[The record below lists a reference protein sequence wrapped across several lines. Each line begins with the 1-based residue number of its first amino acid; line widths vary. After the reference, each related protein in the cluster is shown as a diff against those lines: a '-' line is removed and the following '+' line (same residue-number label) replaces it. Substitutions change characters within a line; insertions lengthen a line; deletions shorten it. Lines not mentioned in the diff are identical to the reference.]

1 MAEVVQTL
9 NRIKAEGVLRIAS
22 QQGTRDV
29 IFAQGE
35 IVGVA
40 NRDGGEHRLILR
52 RLALMGLVRMPE
64 AEELQQAES
73 TVGTLIELGTVTQDH
88 VLDLIHEQTL
98 ETLYDLNTW
107 TSADF
112 LFHEATETDEFE
124 QMVVRHRQ
132 NGLSINVNSVLM
144 EAARRH
150 DEWQL
155 IRGTFRDYD
164 VPLLVAGHEEDTGKY
179 SAEFPGNLLVPVV
192 DGTHSIEEI
201 IDDTGLTRFSVF
213 STLAH
218 LQKEGALQLVEPDA
232 LHDEAERL
240 ALDGQQANAARVF
253 RHILAARPEDSA
265 AVTALA
271 SCLADLGDMREAADC
286 HAQLALS
293 HLTRDRVD
301 DALEDATRAVELE
314 ETEPTYRGILVRCLV
329 QLDRLD
335 EAADQLTIQ
344 AQQFEQ
350 NGLMEEARDTWRKVL
365 DLRPGD
371 DSTRHNLAAIQ
382 VKQSNHAGDVVVCLE
397 CGTVNPRER
406 DDCSKCKAKLRL
418 GCMVCGKGV
427 SIADRIC
434 IFCGANPHLPAD
446 QQGPRRAGPTTDRIE
461 ASAKPGTEAKEKGTE
476 FWRAELH
483 QLLDGARGLEEAGKL
498 AESLEQWRELS
509 RLQQGNN
516 DLLKHIRDLEGVL
529 HDRYVERG
537 IARGHELRR
546 SRHYWRALRSYG
558 ASLRGMGEDDIRGA
572 RLREIIAAT
581 RRSHTRILTI
591 YSLAVVVIIATG
603 ILAIKPYY
611 DVANARK
618 LANSVDNRLTALA
631 DAETIRACMTD
642 LERLR
647 SLAEG
652 VRGGHRI
659 RADESLTSA
668 ESSIRAA
675 RVAVLEVAFTDAQHR
690 LEAGDANGAA
700 SRLSGLDDLFDDG
713 YRDRATAVQAAI
725 AALRTA
731 QAGSAADIAAAPVR
745 LAAAKDLEKA
755 KRFGEALQEYR
766 TIASLGAE
774 GTSTEADTL
783 AKRLGAEERIFTDR
797 VRAAAAVAGEDLEQ
811 AQAAVLKL
819 RQDAGYWN
827 QSEAL
832 NKVEKEL
839 QTRRAA
845 ATTAWQ
851 SVAQEADAAV
861 LEQYI
866 TTYGSAPEGALAR
879 ARLAQMRAND
889 RQRDASL
896 ERYRKAVTDH
906 EYDIAW
912 QLATTLHQQFPGQ
925 LPAGA
930 APYPLEITTT
940 PAGAQV
946 IRGDKIVGTTPH
958 VIAYEPTQAK
968 TPIILRAAGFE
979 DVTVTPADVD
989 GWRWS
994 GGLTRAVL
1002 WRSTIGMPGRGMG
1015 AGADG
1020 AVVIVGADQAQ
1031 AVKIAD
1037 GARLWK
1043 VSLGDMDPNVPRQ
1056 ASVMPPVRMRDGTV
1070 VVSGLGTAVLV
1081 IGPDGAVKARH
1092 PIAGTLRAVP
1102 HLFTND
1108 LLGGDQRLAL
1118 IGESLW
1124 TGPVAGKLTQ
1134 VRLKQPTLSGT
1145 VIVRG
1150 DLDRII
1156 VVADLQGT
1164 LLAVE
1169 ESSAKEVWHTDIG
1182 GAEIGP
1188 FIAVGPDRV
1197 AFILDGSRLVCWRMT
1212 AQQGQELWSRSLG
1225 GQPVGQPAAS
1235 GAHILMP
1242 VGSTVLVQSAAG
1254 AELPTIELPSQAT
1267 TGVIVAPGS
1276 APGSTPDSVP
1286 SSGTAA
1292 AIAAVGCHAHLVIL
1306 NAGTIAWSTPVPSP
1320 VSTVAIVGNR
1330 VFAALENGTLLAYQL

>member
-22 QQGTRDV
+22 QQGTRDIV
-29 IFAQGE
+29 FATGE
-35 IVGVA
+35 IVGVT

-64 AEELQQAES
+64 ADELQQAES
-73 TVGTLIELGTVTQDH
+73 TVSTLIELGTVTQDQ
-88 VLDLIHEQTL
+88 VLDLIHEQAL

-112 LFHEATETDEFE
+112 LFHETTETDEFE
-124 QMVVRHRQ
+124 QMVARHRQ

-155 IRGTFRDYD
+155 IRGVFRDHD
-164 VPLLVAGHEEDTGKY
+164 VPRLVAGHEEDTGKHR
-179 SAEFPGNLLVPVV
+179 AGFPGNLLVPVI

-218 LQKEGALQLVEPDA
+218 LQKEGALQLVAPDE

-240 ALDGQQANAARVF
+240 ALDGQQADAARVF

-314 ETEPTYRGILVRCLV
+314 EHDPGHRGILVRCLV

-382 VKQSNHAGDVVVCLE
+382 VKQSTNSGDVVVCLE

-406 DDCSKCKAKLRL
+406 DDCAKCKAKLRL

-446 QQGPRRAGPTTDRIE
+446 QQGPRRAGPSTERIE
-461 ASAKPGTEAKEKGTE
+461 ASAKPGTEAKQKGTE
-476 FWRAELH
+476 YWRAELH
-483 QLLDGARGLEEAGKL
+483 QILVAARELEEAGKL
-498 AESLEQWRELS
+498 AEALDQWRELS

-516 DLLKHIRDLEGVL
+516 DLVKHIRDLEGVL
-529 HDRYVERG
+529 HDRFVERG

-546 SRHYWRALRSYG
+546 GRHYWRALRSYG

-581 RRSHTRILTI
+581 RRSHHRILTI
-591 YSLAVVVIIATG
+591 YSLAVLVIIATG

-618 LANSVDNRLTALA
+618 LANKVENRLAALA
-631 DAETIRACMTD
+631 DAEAIRACLND
-642 LERLR
+642 LDRLR

-659 RADESLTSA
+659 RADESLNSA

-675 RVAVLEVAFTDAQHR
+675 RVAFLEVAFTDARHR
-690 LEAGDANGAA
+690 LEAHDADGAA
-700 SRLSGLDDLFDDG
+700 SRLSGLEDLYDDG
-713 YRDRATAVQAAI
+713 YRDRATDVHVAVV
-725 AALRTA
+725 ALRKE
-731 QAGSAADIAAAPVR
+731 QDGAAAHIAAAPAR

-755 KRFGEALQEYR
+755 KRLGEALQEYR
-766 TIASLGAE
+766 TIAGLGAE
-774 GTSTEADTL
+774 GTSTEAETL
-783 AKRLGAEERIFTDR
+783 AKRLGADERVYSDR
-797 VRAAAAVAGEDLEQ
+797 VRAAAALAAEDFEQ

-819 RQDAGYWN
+819 RQDATFWG
-827 QSEAL
+827 QGEAL
-832 NKVEKEL
+832 AKVEKEL
-839 QTRRAA
+839 ETHRTA

-851 SVAQEADAAV
+851 AVAQGADAAA
-861 LEQYI
+861 LEHFLASH
-866 TTYGSAPEGALAR
+866 GAAPEGALAR
-879 ARLAQMRAND
+879 ARLGQMRANE

-896 ERYRKAVTDH
+896 ERYRKAVSDR

-930 APYPLEITTT
+930 APFPLQISTT

-946 IRGDKIVGTTPH
+946 IRGEKVVGTTPH
-958 VIAYEPTQAK
+958 VIAYEPSQAK
-968 TPIILRAAGFE
+968 APIILRAAGFE
-979 DVTVTPADVD
+979 DLVVTPADVD

-994 GGLTRAVL
+994 GNLTRAVL
-1002 WRSTIGMPGRGMG
+1002 WRSTIGMPARGLG

-1020 AVVIVGADQAQ
+1020 AVVVVGADQVQ

-1043 VSLGDMDPNVPRQ
+1043 VSLGEMDPNVPRQ
-1056 ASVMPPVRMRDGTV
+1056 ASVMPPVRLRDGTV

-1081 IGPDGAVKARH
+1081 IGPDGTVQARH
-1092 PIAGTLRAVP
+1092 PIAGTLRALP

-1124 TGPVAGKLTQ
+1124 TGPVTGKLTQ
-1134 VRLKQPTLSGT
+1134 VRLLQPTLSGT

-1150 DLDRII
+1150 DLDRIV

-1164 LLAVE
+1164 LIAVE
-1169 ESSAKEVWHTDIG
+1169 ESSAKEVWRSDIG
-1182 GAEIGP
+1182 GAEVGP
-1188 FIAVGPDRV
+1188 FIPVGPERV
-1197 AFILDGSRLVCWRMT
+1197 AFLLDGSRLVCWRIT
-1212 AQQGQELWSRSLG
+1212 AQRGQELWSRSLG

-1235 GAHILMP
+1235 GDLILMP
-1242 VGSTVLVQSAAG
+1242 VGSNLLVQSATG
-1254 AELPTIELPSQAT
+1254 AEQPNIELPSLAT
-1267 TGVIVAPGS
+1267 TGVSTVTGS
-1276 APGSTPDSVP
+1276 APGSAT
-1286 SSGTAA
+1286 
-1292 AIAAVGCHAHLVIL
+1292 AAVGCHAHLVIL

-1320 VSTVAIVGNR
+1320 VSTVGIVGNV